1 MADQW
6 SESASLFARETLTI
20 EICNLDLLERQL
32 WKNSVSHV
40 ISFLYNLTKGSLTPE
55 KNPNLQVVV
64 ETHASLCPNN
74 FTSPL
79 YNSGALQLFPHIF
92 KTW

>member
-6 SESASLFARETLTI
+6 NESASLFARETLIT

-40 ISFLYNLTKGSLTPE
+40 ISFPFNKKLIYT
-55 KNPNLQVVV
+55 
-64 ETHASLCPNN
+64 
-74 FTSPL
+74 
-79 YNSGALQLFPHIF
+79 
-92 KTW
+92 

>member
-40 ISFLYNLTKGSLTPE
+40 ISFLFNLTKGSLTPE
-55 KNPNLQVVV
+55 KNPKP
-64 ETHASLCPNN
+64 ASSCGNTC
-74 FTSPL
+74 FFVS
-79 YNSGALQLFPHIF
+79 
-92 KTW
+92 

>member
-6 SESASLFARETLTI
+6 SESASLFAGETLIT

-40 ISFLYNLTKGSLTPE
+40 ISFPFNLTKSSLIPE
-55 KNPNLQVVV
+55 KKQ
-64 ETHASLCPNN
+64 
-74 FTSPL
+74 TS
-79 YNSGALQLFPHIF
+79 
-92 KTW
+92 K